1 MKHATL
7 ECWKKMWSKEKDDP
21 DSIARYFTIKRNEEG
36 ELIEI
41 YYIYK
46 LEDHIK
52 DEILTFEEVI
62 DVMKNERLKKLK
74 YIGPK
79 EKTYVPV

>member
-1 MKHATL
+1 MKNGTL
-7 ECWKKMWSKEKDDP
+7 ECWKRMWSKEKDDP
-21 DSIARYFTIKRNEEG
+21 TSPSRYFTIKRNEEG

-46 LEDHIK
+46 LDDHIK

-62 DVMKNERLKKLK
+62 EVMKKEKLKKLK